1 MYYLTYVGRRF
12 YGRHDFKT
20 AGSVDGITACQMDTK
35 VQGISFGI
43 IEEALEQARVGR
55 LHILERMAE
64 SISVARPEL
73 SQYAPIS

>member
-1 MYYLTYVGRRF
+1 
-12 YGRHDFKT
+12 
-20 AGSVDGITACQMDTK
+20 MDMK
-35 VQGISFGI
+35 VKGISFEI

-73 SQYAPIS
+73 